1 MKGLSSSIDVFV
13 NRMNS
18 NSARG
23 RSIINDSAVQTL
35 FATLQNMHPQLLQ
48 YLQAQEEKRCES
60 TDYSCYICTHVI
72 SYNEA
77 YSTVVEY
84 FIMYFFKIHGET
96 HVMKRFIILVLGFAR
111 FAWVVGYSDTGFY
124 DALLGRYIKHETK
137 SHPCTPTHSPTCNY
151 ELW

>member
-72 SYNEA
+72 SYNED
-77 YSTVVEY
+77 YSTVIEY
-84 FIMYFFKIHGET
+84 FIMYLFKIREET
-96 HVMKRFIILVLGFAR
+96 PAINKFIISVLEFAR
-111 FAWVVGYSDTGFY
+111 FAWVVGYYDTGFY
-124 DALLGRYIKHETK
+124 DALLSRYMRPETK
-137 SHPCTPTHSPTCNY
+137 SHPCTPTHSPTCM
-151 ELW
+151 